1 MEHQITKYKFVS
13 REVKVNEIF
22 KGEMRNL
29 RVIII
34 GVLDKDSN
42 IIYPHPLTNFI
53 KSMYEYQGKSI
64 NSQIIPAQVVCKFLN
79 FIIDKLKA
87 EDVEFLSLIEEG
99 INGLKRLHASRYITT
114 LSLEGKDYRTVSH
127 HEKYLNK
134 FYIYLKEMNIIDEEF
149 EYQLSKG
156 KGNKI
161 PNSIFR
167 HPSLSTRYPSKQ
179 TSEVRAAKLKDF
191 GKNSANLTAHFINIA
206 RNVAPEISLGLCF
219 QFYGGLRRGEV
230 VNVTRSDLI
239 IHYRESMEVQIKD
252 NRRLL
257 FPRLTNTNF
266 ENPKRL
272 NYLDINLAKQTILDN
287 DLVWDVYDEHLKTLD
302 ILIKK
307 GKCTVNSALFI
318 DKDGKPMSGKVYE
331 RRFKKVKKAFLDSL
345 VEYNDFSILNKT
357 IWNTHIGRGVF
368 TNLLINMGL
377 TVTQLAIARG
387 DRNIN
392 SALKYIDETFTN
404 IQIQE
409 AIDEFKK
416 YPIEQLGFIDMNQ
429 IRRVWEKGDY
439 ISGKKN

>member
-1 MEHQITKYKFVS
+1 VEHQITKYKFVS
-13 REVKVNEIF
+13 REVKVNEII

-64 NSQIIPAQVVCKFLN
+64 NSQIVPAQVVCKFLN
-79 FIIDKLKA
+79 FIIDKIKA

-114 LSLEGKDYRTVSH
+114 LSLEGKAYRTVSH

-149 EYQLSKG
+149 EYQLSKE

-191 GKNSANLTAHFINIA
+191 GKDSASLTAHFINIA

-239 IHYRESMEVQIKD
+239 INYRESMEVQIKD
-252 NRRLL
+252 NRRIL

-345 VEYNDFSILNKT
+345 VEYDNFSILDGT

-409 AIDEFKK
+409 AINEFKK
-416 YPIEQLGFIDMNQ
+416 YPIEQLGFVDMNQ
-429 IRRVWEKGDY
+429 IRRVWEKGNY
-439 ISGKKN
+439 ISG